1 MKNYLPSQVAKA
13 YNPTLQAGVMAA
25 FPTILSAYHTKN
37 IPAIV
42 HLAQAYD
49 EDVAVKWIQD
59 QLLQV
64 NEFAGVKAKLSD
76 MQLDELAIQI
86 RLEYGY
92 LNLLEF
98 ILFCAR
104 LRSGRYEDFYGSV
117 DPMRILKSLDSFCAD
132 RKIEINREAE
142 VREKEEREKAY
153 EESRKNS
160 ISFEDWYRTLPKNK
174 RRKYETAH
182 ILEEEPEK
190 LTKKTSIII
199 SLFAKIADLIKI
211 ISIIFA
217 YMIIFGYFCICK

>member
-1 MKNYLPSQVAKA
+1 
-13 YNPTLQAGVMAA
+13 MAA
-25 FPTILSAYHTKN
+25 FPTILEAHNAKN

-49 EDVAVKWIQD
+49 ENVAVRWIQD

-64 NEFAGVKAKLSD
+64 NEFAGVKSKLSD

-92 LNLLEF
+92 LNLFEF

-117 DPMRILKSLDSFCAD
+117 DPMRILKSLDAFCAD
-132 RKIEINREAE
+132 RRSEIWKEAQIK
-142 VREKEEREKAY
+142 EKEERDREY

-160 ISFEDWYRTLPKNK
+160 IPFDVWYRRLS
-174 RRKYETAH
+174 
-182 ILEEEPEK
+182 EEEKEK
-190 LTKKTSIII
+190 VRDTPYLGGR
-199 SLFAKIADLIKI
+199 AKEIDEENKHND
-211 ISIIFA
+211 SHT
-217 YMIIFGYFCICK
+217 